1 MRAWL
6 GWVAAALLI
15 ALAFTGGPDA
25 LDTSPPASHAKTAS
39 AEISEKRDPQ
49 VRDDGLQIRHQ
60 LVDRGAPGHL
70 RLPALPPSP
79 QTAAPI
85 PVRGVT
91 QAASEAAPATVGYA
105 GRRPHL
111 GACSPEALQ
120 IFRC

>member
-1 MRAWL
+1 L

-25 LDTSPPASHAKTAS
+25 LDTSPPPSQTQVASG
-39 AEISEKRDPQ
+39 EIAEKRDPQ
-49 VRDDGLQIRHQ
+49 VRDDGLDSGHQ
-60 LVDRGAPGHL
+60 LVDPATPSHL

-79 QTAAPI
+79 QTAAPV
-85 PVRGVT
+85 PAKGLT
-91 QAASEAAPATVGYA
+91 QAAPEAAPATITDA
-105 GRRPHL
+105 GARPHL